1 MGANPIQS
9 CCREAECSSR
19 NAGSYFCSSRHRE
32 WKVGIFCMP
41 AFTFVKAFIFGGK
54 GMVTLVIGGGGS
66 GKSAFAESI
75 AQKYS
80 GATAYIATMEPYG
93 EEGAKRIERHRKMR
107 LGKGFH
113 TIEQYSFI
121 NEKTAEN
128 YENVL
133 LECVSNLV
141 ANHIFTENDGNV
153 VENVADGIG
162 EMIKS
167 VKNAV
172 IVTNDIFADG
182 CDYDD
187 TTRDYIAKLGAVN
200 CRLAQ
205 LADEVYEVVVGIPI
219 KIK

>member
-1 MGANPIQS
+1 
-9 CCREAECSSR
+9 
-19 NAGSYFCSSRHRE
+19 
-32 WKVGIFCMP
+32 
-41 AFTFVKAFIFGGK
+41 
-54 GMVTLVIGGGGS
+54 MVTLVIGGGGS

-93 EEGAKRIERHRKMR
+93 DEGAKRIERHREMR
-107 LGKGFH
+107 KNKGFE

-121 NEKTAEN
+121 NDKTAEN

-141 ANHIFTENDGNV
+141 ANHIFTEQDENT
-153 VENVADGIG
+153 VENVASSI
-162 EMIKS
+162 EKMIKS
-167 VKNAV
+167 VKNTV

-200 CRLAQ
+200 CRLAEI
-205 LADEVYEVVVGIPI
+205 ADEVYEVVVGIPI

>member
-1 MGANPIQS
+1 
-9 CCREAECSSR
+9 
-19 NAGSYFCSSRHRE
+19 
-32 WKVGIFCMP
+32 
-41 AFTFVKAFIFGGK
+41 
-54 GMVTLVIGGGGS
+54 MVTLVIGGGGS

-80 GATAYIATMEPYG
+80 GPTAYIATMEPYG

-107 LGKGFH
+107 ADKGFD
-113 TIEQYSFI
+113 TIEQYSFV
-121 NEKTAEN
+121 NGKTAEK

-141 ANHIFTENDGNV
+141 ANHIFTENDVNV
-153 VENVADGIG
+153 IENVANGMA

-167 VKNAV
+167 VKNTV

-182 CDYDD
+182 CDYDE

-200 CRLAQ
+200 CRLAEI
-205 LADEVYEVVVGIPI
+205 ADEVYEVVVGIPI

>member
-1 MGANPIQS
+1 MQIPYSPA
-9 CCREAECSSR
+9 AVKL
-19 NAGSYFCSSRHRE
+19 NAL
-32 WKVGIFCMP
+32 VGMPVHIFAHHATENGRLGFFSMP

-107 LGKGFH
+107 ADKGFH

-153 VENVADGIG
+153 VENVADGID

>member
-1 MGANPIQS
+1 ME
-9 CCREAECSSR
+9 EAS
-19 NAGSYFCSSRHRE
+19 
-32 WKVGIFCMP
+32 
-41 AFTFVKAFIFGGK
+41 
-54 GMVTLVIGGGGS
+54 MVTLVIGGGGS

-75 AQKYS
+75 AVSYS
-80 GATAYIATMEPYG
+80 GKTAYIATMEPYG
-93 EEGAKRIERHRKMR
+93 EEGAKRIKRHREMR
-107 LGKGFH
+107 LGKGFD

-121 NEKTAEN
+121 NEKTAKN

-141 ANHIFTENDGNV
+141 ANHIFTENDENTI
-153 VENVADGIG
+153 ENVADGI
-162 EMIKS
+162 EKMAKS
-167 VKNAV
+167 VKNTV
-172 IVTNDIFADG
+172 IVTNDIFNDG
-182 CDYDD
+182 CEYDD

>member
-1 MGANPIQS
+1 M
-9 CCREAECSSR
+9 
-19 NAGSYFCSSRHRE
+19 
-32 WKVGIFCMP
+32 
-41 AFTFVKAFIFGGK
+41 
-54 GMVTLVIGGGGS
+54 
-66 GKSAFAESI
+66 
-75 AQKYS
+75 
-80 GATAYIATMEPYG
+80 
-93 EEGAKRIERHRKMR
+93 
-107 LGKGFH
+107 
-113 TIEQYSFI
+113 
-121 NEKTAEN
+121 
-128 YENVL
+128 
-133 LECVSNLV
+133 
-141 ANHIFTENDGNV
+141 
-153 VENVADGIG
+153 ENVADGIG

>member
-1 MGANPIQS
+1 ME
-9 CCREAECSSR
+9 EAS
-19 NAGSYFCSSRHRE
+19 
-32 WKVGIFCMP
+32 
-41 AFTFVKAFIFGGK
+41 
-54 GMVTLVIGGGGS
+54 MVTLVIGGGGS

-75 AQKYS
+75 AVSYS
-80 GATAYIATMEPYG
+80 GKTAYIATMEPYG

-107 LGKGFH
+107 ADKGFD

-141 ANHIFTENDGNV
+141 ANHIFTEND
-153 VENVADGIG
+153 ENVIENVTNGIG
-162 EMIKS
+162 KMIKS
-167 VKNAV
+167 VKNTV
-172 IVTNDIFADG
+172 IVTNDIFNDG

-187 TTRDYIAKLGAVN
+187 ITRDYIAKLGAVN

-205 LADEVYEVVVGIPI
+205 IADEVYEVFVGIPI